1 MLKKVLTRAGIG
13 FLIGALVGDFIAF
26 LAGTSSTEG
35 VTFASRQLLDM
46 SGGNAII
53 AMILQS
59 VFSGLYGAACFAGMS
74 LYDADRLPLA
84 AATALHCGLIVL
96 PFIPISYLLGWVG
109 GVLETVIIAAAQ
121 IAAFFMIWLILY
133 FVYKK
138 QVKELNDMQKQFS
151 QKENDDN

>member
-1 MLKKVLTRAGIG
+1 MLKKVLMRAGIG
-13 FLIGALVGDFIAF
+13 FLIGALVGDLIAF
-26 LAGTSSTEG
+26 LTGTSSTEG
-35 VTFASRQLLDM
+35 ITFASKQLLDM
-46 SGGNAII
+46 SGGNAVI
-53 AMILQS
+53 AMLMQS
-59 VFSGLYGAACFAGMS
+59 LFSGLYGAACFAGMS

-109 GVLETVIIAAAQ
+109 GVLETVIIAAIQ

>member
-1 MLKKVLTRAGIG
+1 MLKKVLMRAGIG
-13 FLIGALVGDFIAF
+13 FLIGALVGDLIAF
-26 LAGTSSTEG
+26 LTGTSSTEG
-35 VTFASRQLLDM
+35 ITFASKQLLDM
-46 SGGNAII
+46 SGGNAVI
-53 AMILQS
+53 AMLMQS
-59 VFSGLYGAACFAGMS
+59 LFSGLYGAACFAGMS

-109 GVLETVIIAAAQ
+109 SVLETVIIAAIQ

-151 QKENDDN
+151 EKENDDN